1 MFYVG
6 KDMVVLVVATCDY
19 EQMVHKFMLDGR
31 GVHLLHVCPVRLSKP
46 VCPVSGIRLLAILTI
61 IVYLVFLYLLFNL
74 QVCI

>member
-19 EQMVHKFMLDGR
+19 EQMVHKFMLDVR
-31 GVHLLHVCPVRLSKP
+31 GIHLLHVCPVRLSKP
-46 VCPVSGIRLLAILTI
+46 VCPVSGIRLLAIFKLLSI
-61 IVYLVFLYLLFNL
+61 WCVLYLLFNL